1 MEQSSNTSK
10 KNDQKVKENEFHKTL
25 KGDKVLEVADKLIL
39 DANKSLIE
47 GLNALAFGNGSEED
61 SKKLIDEIIKTQ
73 KEIEKSFMMRHFYI
87 MAQYAKFKKDE
98 SPESPA
104 HNTYW

>member
-1 MEQSSNTSK
+1 MEQSSNISK
-10 KNDQKVKENEFHKTL
+10 KNDQKVKNAFSKSLE
-25 KGDKVLEVADKLIL
+25 GDKVLDAADKLIL
-39 DANKSLIE
+39 DANKNLIE
-47 GLNALAFGNGSEED
+47 GFNALAFGDGSEEEK
-61 SKKLIDEIIKTQ
+61 KKLIDAIIKTQ
-73 KEIEKSFMMRHFYI
+73 KEIEKGFMMRHFYI

>member
-1 MEQSSNTSK
+1 MEQSSNISK
-10 KNDQKVKENEFHKTL
+10 KNDQKVKNAFSKSLE
-25 KGDKVLEVADKLIL
+25 GDKVLEAADKLIL
-39 DANKSLIE
+39 DANKNLIE
-47 GLNALAFGNGSEED
+47 GFNALAFGDGSEED

-87 MAQYAKFKKDE
+87 MAKYAKFKNDE